1 MVQDGNKSRLNFLE
15 YPYLSSKFL
24 IRRNAL
30 LTHLEIQNFAL
41 IEHLEV
47 SFLEGMTCIT
57 GETGAGKSILLGGLS
72 LVLGKRAEMSS
83 LLDPSKK
90 CVIEA
95 TFDLK
100 GYDLEPLFISL
111 DLEYDNQTLL
121 RREILPQG
129 KSRAFINDSPV
140 SLNILQQIGCKLI
153 DIHSQNETQSLLENE
168 HQFEVLDALAE
179 NNSLLIEYED
189 CLLAFKKT
197 TKDYTYWSN
206 LKSQSLDSLELKQFL
221 FDELN
226 AIELRPSQ
234 YSELEAK
241 IATLSHVEYLQS
253 NLGECIQL
261 LENETTGVFDQT
273 LRLNVLSQGL
283 SKKSDQFS
291 SLNERMKGMSVEI
304 EDLLDECKML
314 LENLESN
321 PIEMEQLQAE
331 LDQLNGLFQK
341 HKVLTVDELI
351 EVKSSLEKELQ
362 ETFDIED
369 KLNRLLATKDQLE
382 TKLKTVSQ
390 TISQNRMQAAKTLEE
405 ELKSLVGKMGM
416 PDAIF
421 RINLNPSPEFLLNG
435 TDVISFQFSPNKGSQ
450 FNLLKKTASGG
461 ELSRIMLGIKFIL
474 SRYKKLPTLIFDE
487 IDTGVSGKISDSV
500 ADLMI
505 VLAQKL
511 QVLTITHLPQVAAK
525 GNHHFKVQKVTSG
538 TTTRS
543 QLIPLSKAERIEEI
557 AMMLSGNQITP
568 TAIAHAKQLMN

>member
-1 MVQDGNKSRLNFLE
+1 
-15 YPYLSSKFL
+15 
-24 IRRNAL
+24 
-30 LTHLEIQNFAL
+30 
-41 IEHLEV
+41 
-47 SFLEGMTCIT
+47 
-57 GETGAGKSILLGGLS
+57 
-72 LVLGKRAEMSS
+72 
-83 LLDPSKK
+83 
-90 CVIEA
+90 
-95 TFDLK
+95 
-100 GYDLEPLFISL
+100 
-111 DLEYDNQTLL
+111 
-121 RREILPQG
+121 
-129 KSRAFINDSPV
+129 
-140 SLNILQQIGCKLI
+140 
-153 DIHSQNETQSLLENE
+153 
-168 HQFEVLDALAE
+168 
-179 NNSLLIEYED
+179 
-189 CLLAFKKT
+189 
-197 TKDYTYWSN
+197 
-206 LKSQSLDSLELKQFL
+206 
-221 FDELN
+221 
-226 AIELRPSQ
+226 
-234 YSELEAK
+234 
-241 IATLSHVEYLQS
+241 
-253 NLGECIQL
+253 
-261 LENETTGVFDQT
+261 

-314 LENLESN
+314 LENLEFN

-369 KLNRLLATKDQLE
+369 KLNRLLVTKDQLE

-390 TISQNRMQAAKTLEE
+390 TISQNRKQAAKTLEE

-416 PDAIF
+416 PDAVF
-421 RINLNPSPEFLLNG
+421 RIDLNPSPEFLLNG

-461 ELSRIMLGIKFIL
+461 ELSRIMLGVKFIL

>member
-1 MVQDGNKSRLNFLE
+1 MQDGNKSRLNFLE

-100 GYDLEPLFISL
+100 GYDLEPLFSSL

-140 SLNILQQIGCKLI
+140 SLNILQQIGSKLI
-153 DIHSQNETQSLLENE
+153 DIHSQNETQSLLESE

-179 NNSLLIEYED
+179 NNSLLIEFED

-226 AIELRPSQ
+226 AVELRPSQ

-369 KLNRLLATKDQLE
+369 KLNRLLVTKDQLE

-416 PDAIF
+416 PDAVF
-421 RINLNPSPEFLLNG
+421 RIDLNPSPEFLLNG

-461 ELSRIMLGIKFIL
+461 ELSRIMLGVKFIL

>member
-1 MVQDGNKSRLNFLE
+1 LVQDGNKSRLNFLE

-100 GYDLEPLFISL
+100 GYDLEPLFSSL

-140 SLNILQQIGCKLI
+140 SLNILQQIGSKLI
-153 DIHSQNETQSLLENE
+153 DIHSQNETQSLLESE

-179 NNSLLIEYED
+179 NNSLLIEFED

-206 LKSQSLDSLELKQFL
+206 LKNQSLNSLELKQFL

-226 AIELRPSQ
+226 AVELRPSQ

-314 LENLESN
+314 LENLDSN

-369 KLNRLLATKDQLE
+369 KLNRLLVTKDQLE

-390 TISQNRMQAAKTLEE
+390 TISQNRKQAAKTLEE

-416 PDAIF
+416 PDAVF
-421 RINLNPSPEFLLNG
+421 RIDFNPSPEFLLNG

-461 ELSRIMLGIKFIL
+461 ELSRIMLGVKFIL

>member
-1 MVQDGNKSRLNFLE
+1 LVQDGNKSRLNFLE

-100 GYDLEPLFISL
+100 GYDLEPLFSSL

-140 SLNILQQIGCKLI
+140 SLNILQQIGSKLI
-153 DIHSQNETQSLLENE
+153 DIHSQNETQSLLESE

-179 NNSLLIEYED
+179 NNSLLIEFED

-226 AIELRPSQ
+226 AVELRPSQ

-369 KLNRLLATKDQLE
+369 KLNCLLVTKDQLE

-416 PDAIF
+416 PDAVF
-421 RINLNPSPEFLLNG
+421 RIDLNPSPEFLLNG

-461 ELSRIMLGIKFIL
+461 ELSRIMLGVKFIL

>member
-1 MVQDGNKSRLNFLE
+1 VQDGNKSRLNFLE

-100 GYDLEPLFISL
+100 GYDLEPLFSSL

-140 SLNILQQIGCKLI
+140 SLNILQQIGSKLI
-153 DIHSQNETQSLLENE
+153 DIHSQNETQSLLESE

-179 NNSLLIEYED
+179 NNSLLIEFED

-206 LKSQSLDSLELKQFL
+206 LKNQSLNSLELKQFL

-226 AIELRPSQ
+226 AVELRPSQ

-369 KLNRLLATKDQLE
+369 KLNRLLVTKDQLE

-416 PDAIF
+416 PDAVF
-421 RINLNPSPEFLLNG
+421 RIDFNPSPEFLLNG

-461 ELSRIMLGIKFIL
+461 ELSRIMLGVKFIL